1 MEVLTISTFRN
12 LFENEK
18 RLIPGGDSLIL
29 ADGDVRGL
37 MHGSKGG
44 NPLDMGGSY
53 AQNAL
58 DMGV

>member
-1 MEVLTISTFRN
+1 MEFR
-12 LFENEK
+12 
-18 RLIPGGDSLIL
+18 GGDSLIL
-29 ADGDVRGL
+29 ADEDVRGL

-53 AQNAL
+53 ARNAL